1 MGAEKVGAIWSGTN
15 VLTMVVTL
23 ITVEIVIEM
32 LAHRQLASSFLN
44 IFFASFGDFGIGVD
58 DMMDSAETI
67 TYLFVLLL
75 ILLVSLIMMNIFI
88 GVVGNVY
95 NQTEEQSLKQFETD
109 LDKYFIAN
117 LDEDHRRWAEKCLM
131 DNFERNVQDG
141 NSLDES

>member
-1 MGAEKVGAIWSGTN
+1 M
-15 VLTMVVTL
+15 
-23 ITVEIVIEM
+23 
-32 LAHRQLASSFLN
+32 
-44 IFFASFGDFGIGVD
+44 
-58 DMMDSAETI
+58 
-67 TYLFVLLL
+67 LL

-141 NSLDES
+141 NPLDES